1 MPMLVLA
8 AAVCGAF
15 FTIFHLSC
23 QPSGAGT
30 DYLMMLF
37 FRDVLI
43 TVFSAGGL
51 YYLSAKQRY

>member
-1 MPMLVLA
+1 MPILVLGV
-8 AAVCGAF
+8 AVCGAF

-23 QPSGAGT
+23 QPSGVGT

-43 TVFSAGGL
+43 TVFSAGVL
-51 YYLSAKQRY
+51 NYLSEKRRY